1 MSGEQRDGV
10 YWPPD
15 TLPQEAVDAFTEVWE
30 AERNKIGYN
39 VAEPGTKTRAGLSAA
54 LQVLYEKCVID

>member
-1 MSGEQRDGV
+1 MAGEQRDGV

-15 TLPQEAVDAFTEVWE
+15 TIPQEAIDAYTEAWE
-30 AERNKIGYN
+30 AERKKIGRGI
-39 VAEPGTKTRAGLSAA
+39 APPGTKTRAGISAA